1 MLRAGTAPV
10 GAVEKKESAPL
21 CVGLWGGVHVRWGKI
36 PHHKPHLQGPKRPL
50 GIATPSPG
58 KGEGTG
64 RVRHGGFKLIS
75 APPAPG
81 GMFSKGAALLGRML
95 FY

>member
-1 MLRAGTAPV
+1 MCV
-10 GAVEKKESAPL
+10 AV
-21 CVGLWGGVHVRWGKI
+21 GGVHVRWGKI
-36 PHHKPHLQGPKRPL
+36 PQRKPHLQGPKRPL

-64 RVRHGGFKLIS
+64 RVRHECYKLIS

-81 GMFSKGAALLGRML
+81 SMFPKGAALLGRML